1 MGTDE
6 NSDLLEQHLKVLGQ
20 KIRLDILKK
29 ISISVM
35 PLSYSALQREVLG
48 ENSNAINFA
57 FHLKMLKRN
66 NLIDQTEEGYEI
78 TSLGKKIVNS
88 LLSIEQILNE
98 QNKSIMIRTSKYATE
113 PFNLHKIETYLIN
126 EGKMEEYH
134 AKQIAREVNERLS
147 KTKISYLTTP
157 LMREYING
165 ILLENGLEEVR
176 HRLTRLG
183 IPPAEA
189 LKLIKNN
196 EILPNEFLM
205 KLGSVASEEFL
216 LLNLLPKHLADLY
229 LSSEILLLNLNTW
242 SLKPLACYS
251 DSRELL
257 RIHSSH
263 SPNDF
268 NNERDL
274 YHLIDNFFRTLNKI
288 QPFFSQD
295 LLIGNFNELVKLVNQ
310 HSSILL
316 FDILIS
322 ELKRMNKTYPQLSLE
337 FTDSD
342 LDLKALRHFLTQF
355 EDPVEIP
362 FIILNYSDLSSKT
375 IEQIFHQLEFERC
388 SSNFLFNN
396 RNNQTLLN
404 SLSVDVRRLNKEKEQ
419 NSLKIVL
426 DKIFINL
433 HAIALNSNKN
443 DDMFEASL
451 IDRLINCFE
460 FFDVKQ
466 ELIYNKYVNQNDG
479 RLIIS
484 KEAVQDSIKAISF
497 FGLNEA
503 VEFHCGIELDRTRAS
518 ETFAVKILDIMGK
531 MIHEEVIETSNNYL
545 LTQPH
550 PGVYLKAISD
560 SMNINFRTSL
570 QSPYSPCITRKN
582 AELTLDKQIAVFNK
596 MKDYIDGGNLF
607 YLPKEGMFE
616 AVDLLNNSKMNFRYL

>member
-6 NSDLLEQHLKVLGQ
+6 NSDLLEQHLKVFAQ

-29 ISISVM
+29 ISISIM

-113 PFNLHKIETYLIN
+113 PFNLQKIEMYLIN

-134 AKQIAREVNERLS
+134 AKQIAKEVNERLS
-147 KTKISYLTTP
+147 KTRISYLTTP

-183 IPPAEA
+183 IPPSEA
-189 LKLIKNN
+189 MKLIKNN
-196 EILPNEFLM
+196 EISPNEFLM

-251 DSRELL
+251 DSQELL
-257 RIHSSH
+257 RIHSSN
-263 SPNDF
+263 SPNES

-295 LLIGNFNELVKLVNQ
+295 LLIGNFNELVKMVNE

-322 ELKRMNKTYPQLSLE
+322 ELKRMNKTHPQLSLE

-342 LDLKALRHFLTQF
+342 PDLKVLRRFLTHF
-355 EDPVEIP
+355 EDPFEIP

-375 IEQIFHQLEFERC
+375 IEQIFSQLEVEKYF
-388 SSNFLFNN
+388 SNFLFNN
-396 RNNQTLLN
+396 SSNHTLLN
-404 SLSVDVRRLNKEKEQ
+404 SLSVDVRRLNREKEK
-419 NSLKIVL
+419 NNLKIVL

-443 DDMFEASL
+443 DDIFEASL

-460 FFDVKQ
+460 LFNVKQ
-466 ELIYNKYVNQNDG
+466 ELIYNKYANQNDG
-479 RLIIS
+479 RIIIS
-484 KEAVQDSIKAISF
+484 KESVQDSIKAISF

-503 VEFHCGIELDRTRAS
+503 VEYHCGIELDRTKAS
-518 ETFAVKILDIMGK
+518 ETFGIKILDLMCK
-531 MIHEEVIETSNNYL
+531 MIQEEVNESSNNYI

-550 PGVYLKAISD
+550 PGVYLEVISD
-560 SMNINFRTSL
+560 SMKINFRNSV
-570 QSPYSPCITRKN
+570 QSTYSPCITRKN
-582 AELTLDKQIAVFNK
+582 GELPLDKQITIFNK
-596 MKDYIDGGNLF
+596 MKDYLNGGNLF
-607 YLPKEGMFE
+607 YLPKEAIFE
-616 AVDLLNNSKMNFRYL
+616 SIDLLNNSKMNFRYL

>member
-29 ISISVM
+29 ISISVI

-78 TSLGKKIVNS
+78 TLLGKKIVNS

-98 QNKSIMIRTSKYATE
+98 QSKSIMIRTSKYATE
-113 PFNLHKIETYLIN
+113 PFNLQKIESYLIN

-134 AKQIAREVNERLS
+134 AKQIANEVKERLS
-147 KTKISYLTTP
+147 KTKIVYLTTP

-165 ILLENGLEEVR
+165 ILLENGLEDVR

-183 IPPAEA
+183 IPPSEA
-189 LKLIKNN
+189 MKLIKN
-196 EILPNEFLM
+196 IDISPNEFLM

-229 LSSEILLLNLNTW
+229 LSSEIILLNLNTW

-251 DSRELL
+251 DCQDLL
-257 RIHSSH
+257 KLHSSH
-263 SPNDF
+263 NPNDY

-274 YHLIDNFFRTLNKI
+274 YRLIDNFFRTLNKI

-295 LLIGNFNELVKLVNQ
+295 ILIGNFNELVQILNQ
-310 HSSILL
+310 HSSTLL
-316 FDILIS
+316 FEILIS
-322 ELKRMNKTYPQLSLE
+322 ELKRMNKINPQLSLE

-342 LDLKALRHFLTQF
+342 SGLKVLRHFLTQF
-355 EDPVEIP
+355 EDPIEIP

-375 IEQIFHQLEFERC
+375 IEQIFSQLEVEKYF
-388 SSNFLFNN
+388 SNFLFNN
-396 RNNQTLLN
+396 SSNHTLLN
-404 SLSVDVRRLNKEKEQ
+404 SLSVDVRRLNREKEK
-419 NSLKIVL
+419 NNLKIVL

-443 DDMFEASL
+443 DDIFEASL

-460 FFDVKQ
+460 LFNVKQ
-466 ELIYNKYVNQNDG
+466 ELIYNKYANQNDG
-479 RLIIS
+479 RIIIS
-484 KEAVQDSIKAISF
+484 KESVQDSIKAISF

-503 VEFHCGIELDRTRAS
+503 VEYHCGIELDRTKAS
-518 ETFAVKILDIMGK
+518 ETFGIKILDLMCK
-531 MIHEEVIETSNNYL
+531 MIQEEVNESSNNYI

-550 PGVYLKAISD
+550 PGVYLEVISD
-560 SMNINFRTSL
+560 SMKINFRNSV
-570 QSPYSPCITRKN
+570 QSTYSPCITRKN
-582 AELTLDKQIAVFNK
+582 GELPLDKQITIFNK
-596 MKDYIDGGNLF
+596 MKDYLNGGNLF
-607 YLPKEGMFE
+607 YLPKEAIFE
-616 AVDLLNNSKMNFRYL
+616 SIDLLNNSKMNFRYL

>member
-1 MGTDE
+1 LGTDE
-6 NSDLLEQHLKVLGQ
+6 NSDLLEQHLKVFAQ

-29 ISISVM
+29 ISISIM

-113 PFNLHKIETYLIN
+113 PFNLQKIEMYLIN

-134 AKQIAREVNERLS
+134 AKQIAKEVNERLS
-147 KTKISYLTTP
+147 KTRISYLTTP

-183 IPPAEA
+183 IPPSEA
-189 LKLIKNN
+189 MKLIKNN
-196 EILPNEFLM
+196 EISPNEFLM

-251 DSRELL
+251 DSQELL
-257 RIHSSH
+257 RIHSSN
-263 SPNDF
+263 SPNES

-295 LLIGNFNELVKLVNQ
+295 LLIGNFNELVKMVNE

-322 ELKRMNKTYPQLSLE
+322 ELKRMNKTHPQLSLE

-342 LDLKALRHFLTQF
+342 PDLKVLRRFLTHF
-355 EDPVEIP
+355 EDPFEIP

-375 IEQIFHQLEFERC
+375 IEQIFNQLEFERC

-404 SLSVDVRRLNKEKEQ
+404 SLAVDVRRLNKEKDQ

-466 ELIYNKYVNQNDG
+466 ELIYNKYVDQNDG
-479 RLIIS
+479 RTIIS

-518 ETFAVKILDIMGK
+518 ETFAVKILDIMGR

-550 PGVYLKAISD
+550 PGVYLKTISD
-560 SMNINFRTSL
+560 SMNINFRNSL

-582 AELTLDKQIAVFNK
+582 AELPLDKQIAVFNK

-607 YLPKEGMFE
+607 YLPKEGMFK

>member
-20 KIRLDILKK
+20 KIRLDILRK
-29 ISISVM
+29 ISISVI

-78 TSLGKKIVNS
+78 TLLGKKIVNS

-98 QNKSIMIRTSKYATE
+98 QSKSIMIRTSKYATE
-113 PFNLHKIETYLIN
+113 PFNLQKVESYLIN

-134 AKQIAREVNERLS
+134 AKQIANEVNERLS
-147 KTKISYLTTP
+147 KTKILYLTTP

-189 LKLIKNN
+189 MKLIKDN
-196 EILPNEFLM
+196 EISPNEFIM

-229 LSSEILLLNLNTW
+229 LSTEIALLNLNTW

-251 DSRELL
+251 DFHELL
-257 RIHSSH
+257 KFHPSH
-263 SPNDF
+263 NDY

-274 YHLIDNFFRTLNKI
+274 YCLIDNFFRSLNKI

-295 LLIGNFNELVKLVNQ
+295 LLIGNFNEFIKLVNQ

-316 FDILIS
+316 SDILIS
-322 ELKRMNKTYPQLSLE
+322 ELKRMNQTCPQISLE
-337 FTDSD
+337 FNDSDSD
-342 LDLKALRHFLTQF
+342 LKGLRHFLTQF
-355 EDPVEIP
+355 EDPNEIP
-362 FIILNYSDLSSKT
+362 FIILNYSDLGSKT
-375 IEQIFHQLEFERC
+375 IEQVFYQLEFEKC

-404 SLSVDVRRLNKEKEQ
+404 SLSVDVRKASKEKEQ
-419 NSLKIVL
+419 SGLKIVL

-460 FFDVKQ
+460 LFDVKQ
-466 ELIYNKYVNQNDG
+466 ELIYNKYANQKDG
-479 RLIIS
+479 RIIIS

-503 VEFHCGIELDRTRAS
+503 VEFHCGIELDRTKAS
-518 ETFAVKILDIMGK
+518 ETFAIKILDIMYR

-550 PGVYLKAISD
+550 PGVYLEAISD
-560 SMNINFRTSL
+560 SMKINFKNSL
-570 QSPYSPCITRKN
+570 QTSYSPCITRKN
-582 AELTLDKQIAVFNK
+582 VDLPLNKQIAIFDK
-596 MKDYIDGGNLF
+596 LKGYIDGGNLF
-607 YLPKEGMFE
+607 YMPKEAIFE
-616 AVDLLNNSKMNFRYL
+616 AIDLLNNSKMNFRYLEV

>member
-1 MGTDE
+1 LATDE

-29 ISISVM
+29 ISINVM
-35 PLSYSALQREVLG
+35 PLSYSGLQREVLG

-78 TSLGKKIVNS
+78 TPLGKKIVNS

-98 QNKSIMIRTSKYATE
+98 QSKSIMIRTSKYATE
-113 PFNLHKIETYLIN
+113 PFDIQKVESYLIN

-147 KTKISYLTTP
+147 KTKIAYLTTP

-189 LKLIKNN
+189 MKLIKDNK
-196 EILPNEFLM
+196 ISPNEFLM

-229 LSSEILLLNLNTW
+229 LSSEIVLLNLNTW

-251 DSRELL
+251 DFQELL
-257 RIHSSH
+257 SFHSNH
-263 SPNDF
+263 SPNDYD
-268 NNERDL
+268 NERDL
-274 YHLIDNFFRTLNKI
+274 YRLIDDFFRTLSKI

-295 LLIGNFNELVKLVNQ
+295 LLIGNFNEVIKKVNQ
-310 HSSILL
+310 HSSMLL

-322 ELKRMNKTYPQLSLE
+322 ELKRMNKTCPQLSLE

-342 LDLKALRHFLTQF
+342 SGLEALRHFLTQF
-355 EDPVEIP
+355 EDPIEIP
-362 FIILNYSDLSSKT
+362 FIILNYSDLGSKT
-375 IEQIFHQLEFERC
+375 IEQIFNQLEFEKW

-396 RNNQTLLN
+396 RNNQTLIN
-404 SLSVDVRRLNKEKEQ
+404 SLSVDLRRLNKEKEQ

-451 IDRLINCFE
+451 MDRLMNCFE
-460 FFDVKQ
+460 LFDVKQ
-466 ELIYNKYVNQNDG
+466 ELIYNKYANQNDG
-479 RLIIS
+479 RTIIS
-484 KEAVQDSIKAISF
+484 KEAVNDSIKAISF

-503 VEFHCGIELDRTRAS
+503 VEVHCGIELDRTRSS
-518 ETFAVKILDIMGK
+518 ETFAIKILDIMCK

-550 PGVYLKAISD
+550 PGVYLETISD
-560 SMNINFRTSL
+560 SMKINFQNSL
-570 QSPYSPCITRKN
+570 QSSYSPCITRKN
-582 AELTLDKQIAVFNK
+582 VALPLDKQITIFNK

-607 YLPKEGMFE
+607 YLPKEPIFE

>member
-1 MGTDE
+1 LGTDE
-6 NSDLLEQHLKVLGQ
+6 NSDLLEHHLKVLGQ

-375 IEQIFHQLEFERC
+375 IEKIFNQLEFERC